1 MDIETVK
8 AASRIEDV
16 IGETL
21 TVTGSRRYRRT
32 REHDSLVIDVVEGS
46 FFWNSRGEQGDVVDW
61 VQSRNG
67 WDFKESVEWLCRR
80 AHLEPPRW
88 TAADTRK
95 TVARRTAE
103 DALTHAG
110 RYFIQLFRES
120 EEAQAYAAGRG
131 WTEETAREA
140 GLGFYDGDA
149 KGLRDY
155 LRMAEV
161 ATGDAAARA
170 LFGIPGGMLIYPHV
184 RARRVRYLSGR
195 SVEGKRHYNLRG
207 DLVGERMPFFNHQW
221 SREAAG
227 VVVCEGQADAI
238 TWAQWGIPA
247 VALAGCSP
255 DVRLV
260 RELAGLQVYLALDE
274 DAAGATGTG
283 AMADLV
289 GPMCRILPR
298 WSSTQEVAGKAGG
311 ESACEDANEAL
322 LLGVDAAAARELLDA
337 AGTWVELRAL
347 AAGGVP
353 EAEREEALRGTF
365 ALVRRLDEFQI
376 ATMRKGLAHA
386 MGLGLRE
393 FMGLLKASAE
403 QEERATREQDAL
415 VVEERVIGGIF
426 GEHVV
431 EALYVPELEET
442 KFAVRYPDGQ
452 VGETEELVLDGK
464 RLLPLSPFHPAL
476 KKSVLLPDGL
486 GKYESVRALQREV
499 AAFIHRY
506 LDIDPF
512 YESLAAYYV
521 LFTWMYDAFQVL
533 PYLRALGDY
542 GTGKTRFLMVIGN
555 LCYRPIFCAGAT
567 TTSPIFRML
576 SSFRGTLILDEAD
589 FAASD
594 ATTDIIKILNVG
606 YARDFDVQRS
616 AKKGDGAFEVE
627 FFEVFG
633 PKVIAT
639 RERWQDRA
647 LESRCLT
654 KEMSGGFV
662 RVDIPVILPIS
673 FREEARKLRNKLLA
687 YRLEHWRPAV
697 EVANED
703 VDRGIEPRLNQV
715 TMSLK
720 KLVDDEGLV
729 EEIDQFI
736 REYQRQAIADR
747 GMTLAAKVLEA
758 LMEAHD
764 EPVRFDIV
772 TEEPEFDLSVQE
784 IAKRTNAILDEENA
798 RDGEDEE
805 DEGKRKKYELGVKR
819 VGSIIRNELHLRTER
834 DHSASQRGRFV
845 VVWDEDRIGAMCARY
860 GVERAVSEEA
870 VSGQQKEKEVG

>member
-8 AASRIEDV
+8 AANRIEEL

-32 REHDSLVIDVVEGS
+32 QQHSSLVIDVGEQS
-46 FFWNSRGEQGDVVDW
+46 FFWNSRGTQGDVVDW
-61 VQSRNG
+61 VQGQNG
-67 WDFKESVEWLCRR
+67 WDFKEAVEHLCRR

-120 EEAQAYAAGRG
+120 EGARAYAAGRG
-131 WTEETAREA
+131 WTEETALEA

-207 DLVGERMPFFNHQW
+207 DLVGERMPFFNHVW
-221 SREAAG
+221 SRQAAG

-238 TWAQWGIPA
+238 TWGQWGIPA

-255 DVRLV
+255 DVQLV
-260 RELAGLQVYLALDE
+260 RGLAGLQVYLALDE
-274 DAAGATGTG
+274 DTAGKTGTA

-298 WSSTQEVAGKAGG
+298 WSSAMQVVAGKAGS
-311 ESACEDANEAL
+311 ETACEDANEAL
-322 LLGVDAAAARELLDA
+322 LLGVDAAAARELLER

-347 AAGGVP
+347 AVGGVP
-353 EAEREEALRGTF
+353 EAEREESLREAF

-415 VVEERVIGGIF
+415 VLDERTIGGIF
-426 GEHVV
+426 KEHVV

-486 GKYESVRALQREV
+486 GTYESVKALQREV
-499 AAFIHRY
+499 SAFIHRY
-506 LDIDPF
+506 LDIDRF

-594 ATTDIIKILNVG
+594 ATSDIIKILNVG
-606 YARDFDVQRS
+606 YAQDFDVQRS
-616 AKKGDGAFEVE
+616 AKRGDGAFEVE

-662 RVDIPVILPIS
+662 RADIPVILPIS
-673 FREEARKLRNKLLA
+673 FREEARKLRNKLLR

-697 EVANED
+697 EVGNED

-720 KLVDDEGLV
+720 KLVDDDELV

-736 REYQRQAIADR
+736 REYQRQSIADR
-747 GMTLAAKVLEA
+747 GMTLAAKVLQG
-758 LMEAHD
+758 LVEAHD
-764 EPVRFDIV
+764 EPIKFDV
-772 TEEPEFDLSVQE
+772 LTEEGIYDLSVNA
-784 IAKRTNAILDEENA
+784 ITVRTNAILDEENA
-798 RDGEDEE
+798 RDEE
-805 DEGKRKKYELGVKR
+805 DEDDAAERKKYALGVKR

-834 DHSASQRGRFV
+834 DHSADQRGRYV
-845 VVWDEDRIGAMCARY
+845 VVWDKDRIGAMCARY
-860 GVERAVSEEA
+860 GIESGLEEEGA
-870 VSGQQKEKEVG
+870 SDE